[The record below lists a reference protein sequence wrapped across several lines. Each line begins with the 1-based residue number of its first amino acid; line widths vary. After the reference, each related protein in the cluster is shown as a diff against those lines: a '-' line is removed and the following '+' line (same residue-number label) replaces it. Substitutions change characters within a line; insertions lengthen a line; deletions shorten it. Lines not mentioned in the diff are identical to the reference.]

1 MNQQKTT
8 PSSSHRLHQ
17 LLHYW
22 FVQYNPLYFFSA
34 LCVLLGMFLINRELP
49 QLNWSRGLIFTSAVM
64 QGYELMLIAGAAL
77 LFRGASQ
84 YRPSVILG
92 LLAIFFMFDCTLQ
105 TEGLATVSLLYAVV
119 WSGMIPVKITALV
132 YAFRLRPS
140 WAFWVIP
147 TLAGSCIAVVP
158 HLMRPSASVNLTILV
173 MATWFGFLLV
183 SVVIEKRPLIRCTV
197 ELDTWGHSVLR
208 KSINAVWIIWCGFYY
223 YHLIVWDQLFGVLPG
238 LVRFAP
244 LAVLITLFNKKEC
257 HAWIGGCVAIAV
269 AFGYPPAVAP
279 TALGAGLFLSLMAWS
294 RSQQRLI
301 VGAVCAFYI
310 ACQTFGWQQWPL
322 PPLNLAVNL
331 ATAAVLL
338 LIAWRLRMRCA
349 LLPLLFGLTPAIIKY
364 MPLIIRLLKSF
375 SGVEWGIIL
384 LLMGFV
390 ALVVGIAVN
399 WSMRGT
405 DEHPTPNIQH
415 RTPNNRIPNSEKGID
430 R

>member
-8 PSSSHRLHQ
+8 PSSSQQLRQ

-34 LCVLLGMFLINRELP
+34 LCVLLGMFLITRELP
-49 QLNWSRGLIFTSAVM
+49 QLNWQRGHIFTSAVM
-64 QGYELMLIAGAAL
+64 QVYELILIAGAAL

-105 TEGLATVSLLYAVV
+105 TEGLASVSLLYAVM

-147 TLAGSCIAVVP
+147 TLAGSGIAVVP
-158 HLMRPSASVNLTILV
+158 HLMRPSASVNLTILI
-173 MATWFGFLLV
+173 MAIWFGLLLA

-197 ELDTWGHSVLR
+197 ELDDWGHSVLR
-208 KSINAVWIIWCGFYY
+208 KSIRAAWMLWCGFYF

-244 LAVLITLFNKKEC
+244 LAVIIPLFNKKEH

-269 AFGYPPAVAP
+269 AFGNPPAVAP
-279 TALGAGLFLSLMAWS
+279 TALGVGLFLGHLAWR
-294 RSQQRLI
+294 RSQPRLF
-301 VGAVCAFYI
+301 VGAVSAFYI
-310 ACQTFGWQQWPL
+310 ACQTIGWQQWPL
-322 PPLNLAVNL
+322 PPLNLAVSL
-331 ATAAVLL
+331 ITAALLL
-338 LIAWRLRMRCA
+338 LIAWRLRMPCA
-349 LLPLLFGLTPAIIKY
+349 LLPLIFGLMPAIIKY
-364 MPLIIRLLKSF
+364 MPLIIRLLKTL
-375 SGVEWGIIL
+375 SGFEWGIIF

-405 DEHPTPNIQH
+405 DEHPTSN
-415 RTPNNRIPNSEKGID
+415 TD
-430 R
+430 T